1 MESWWSA
8 EHPSGHAH
16 LVNEGRY
23 RMPVLSAIL
32 SPFPAKPPL
41 VPTTV
46 QPPSRVRES
55 DPILSEIER
64 LGPGPVGRWE
74 LIEAV
79 EPDLGGDRRDLR
91 KRRAEVFRQID
102 KLVRGRRLVKAGR
115 FRVAISATSATG
127 SKPKTDN
134 RYQHLGIQRLLRTAV
149 TVPLGLA

>member
-1 MESWWSA
+1 MRS
-8 EHPSGHAH
+8 
-16 LVNEGRY
+16 
-23 RMPVLSAIL
+23 LSAIH
-32 SPFPAKPPL
+32 SPFPPL
-41 VPTTV
+41 SAIPRAVPLAR
-46 QPPSRVRES
+46 RVRES
-55 DPILSEIER
+55 DPIIAEIER

-74 LIEAV
+74 LIEAL

-127 SKPKTDN
+127 SKPKADN
-134 RYQHLGIQRLLRTAV
+134 RYQPLGIQRLLSTAV